1 MTRRTADVFPY
12 ESNNYQP
19 IQNVPIVTA
28 ATAYD
33 DPNTNQTYILVLNEC
48 LYYGMKLEHSLFNPN
63 QLRHFGVDVWDNAY
77 NPNHSLSIECHN
89 NNIVIPLATKGTK
102 VYFTTRSPTNE
113 ELGQCHHVELTYRIE
128 WNPDQIQ
135 LSIRSVATPS
145 NITWSNR
152 CQISTMN
159 VAHGNGGPFQYEY
172 NNIHD
177 DNSMLHQIEPS
188 LVCLKELMTQRQKE
202 EQSYSMID
210 TPARKSYVS
219 DARHKKVTALE
230 LAESWGIGPKQ
241 AKATLLATTQ
251 RGTQSA
257 LLPLSRRYRAD
268 RMYRMKRLNTKFATD
283 TFFSDIKS
291 LNQNTCRQV
300 FSTKFGFSA
309 VYTMPRAT
317 GDTIGQSLIDFSH
330 DFGVPEHLTFDGA
343 MAQVGKGTLFMK

>member
-1 MTRRTADVFPY
+1 M
-12 ESNNYQP
+12 
-19 IQNVPIVTA
+19 
-28 ATAYD
+28 
-33 DPNTNQTYILVLNEC
+33 
-48 LYYGMKLEHSLFNPN
+48 
-63 QLRHFGVDVWDNAY
+63 
-77 NPNHSLSIECHN
+77 
-89 NNIVIPLATKGTK
+89 IPLATKGNK

-210 TPARKSYVS
+210 TPARRSYVS

-241 AKATLLATTQ
+241 AKATLLAITQ
-251 RGTQSA
+251 RGTRSA

-291 LNQNTCRQV
+291 LNQNTCGQV

-309 VYTMPRAT
+309 VYPMPRAT

-330 DFGVPEHLTFDGA
+330 DFGVTEHLTFDGA
-343 MAQVGKGTLFMK
+343 MAQVGKGTLFMKSIKRFDIAHHVSSPRRPNENPAESTIRDIKKKWYRLKRCKKVPRRLWDFGLVWTCEIGNLTVSSSRYAGGRTRLIENYIKTPGYQPNVI